1 METVLEHKT
10 FTFREVHAE
19 LEMENSLLLKE
30 HNIEDFSKKS
40 NFLNQMGFTNS
51 KATKMYQAIDE
62 IIRESSLK
70 ARFLLR

>member
-30 HNIEDFSKKS
+30 HNLIH
-40 NFLNQMGFTNS
+40 NQTNE
-51 KATKMYQAIDE
+51 KIY
-62 IIRESSLK
+62 SLS
-70 ARFLLR
+70 R